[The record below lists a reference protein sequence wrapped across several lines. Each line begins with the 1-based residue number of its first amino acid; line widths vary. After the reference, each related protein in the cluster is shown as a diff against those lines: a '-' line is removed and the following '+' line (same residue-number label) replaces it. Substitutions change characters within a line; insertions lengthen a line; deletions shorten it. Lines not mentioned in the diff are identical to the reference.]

1 MERVASPSRAE
12 ARRRALR
19 LALIVAGLSVP
30 TAGCGQVV
38 TRVVEGTAV
47 DGTLC
52 VGWSLSHGSPASCCA
67 DVGGAFDAATGRC
80 DIPRDYGMVEGPFV
94 PPADPRELA

>member
-1 MERVASPSRAE
+1 MERVASPSRID

-19 LALIVAGLSVP
+19 LAFIVAGLTIP
-30 TAGCGQVV
+30 TAGCGQIV

-47 DGTLC
+47 DGTPC

-67 DVGGAFDAATGRC
+67 DVGGAFDPATGRC
-80 DIPRDYGMVEGPFV
+80 DVVPIGVVEGPFV
-94 PPADPRELA
+94 PPTDPDELA